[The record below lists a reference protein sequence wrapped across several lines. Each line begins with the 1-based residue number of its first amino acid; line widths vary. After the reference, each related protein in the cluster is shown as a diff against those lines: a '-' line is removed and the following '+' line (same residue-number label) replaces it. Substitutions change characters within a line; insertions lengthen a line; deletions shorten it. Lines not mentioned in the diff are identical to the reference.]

1 LEELYLSHNGV
12 ERLEGLENNTKLR
25 TLDVGVNFVPAIENI
40 SHLVS
45 LEELWLN
52 NNKIADLRALEPQLK
67 SMESLETIYLEG
79 NPCQQAEGTGY
90 RRKIMLALPQV
101 KQIDA
106 TFARLL

>member
-1 LEELYLSHNGV
+1 VFLNCDG
-12 ERLEGLENNTKLR
+12 TQ
-25 TLDVGVNFVPAIENI
+25 I
-40 SHLVS
+40 SFYGQ
-45 LEELWLN
+45 LN

-106 TFARLL
+106 TLVIFAFDLFLEYLADLVCSFARLL